1 VVMCCESIFVVEL
14 RVVPM
19 VSCRI
24 RDILET
30 IVSGGRTSQ
39 DRNQGFVMSMV
50 VMLGDTSR

>member
-1 VVMCCESIFVVEL
+1 MVMGCESIFVVEL
-14 RVVPM
+14 RGANGKR
-19 VSCRI
+19 RI

-30 IVSGGRTSQ
+30 RVIGGRTSQ